1 LPPGLGTF
9 GNLSPLQ
16 EISESELDDSAISV
30 SDFMRCTE
38 KEKKGWW
45 LGDVGTLARNH
56 GYIYND
62 I

>member
-1 LPPGLGTF
+1 MVCITLLPPGPP

-38 KEKKGWW
+38 KEKNGGGLER
-45 LGDVGTLARNH
+45 LGV
-56 GYIYND
+56 
-62 I
+62 

>member
-1 LPPGLGTF
+1 MVCITLLPPGPP

-38 KEKKGWW
+38 KDTKMVVVWRCWEFS
-45 LGDVGTLARNH
+45 
-56 GYIYND
+56 
-62 I
+62 